1 MDILFYIIMGLLL
14 IAAIAV
20 GSKLGKHVPYSRDA
34 YTCRKQ
40 RGNK

>member
-14 IAAIAV
+14 IAAIAI
-20 GSKLGKHVPYSRDA
+20 GARIGKNVPYSRDA

-40 RGNK
+40 RGKR